1 MLQPPRAVS
10 NMLNAQRAAARRQ
23 AGHGPEGG
31 DTMTIRNYV
40 TIASAAAALA
50 ALTIAGPV
58 GAGGDKV
65 AYPENH
71 EAAVLFTTVDRP
83 DNKQFR
89 EFYTSAA
96 ALEAAKKGEPLP
108 SGTVITMRQ
117 YAAKLDAQG
126 NPEKAADGRF
136 IKGNL
141 LGYAVMEKR
150 AGWGSEYPD
159 NVRNGEW
166 EYQSFKPDKTVNT
179 AANLGACFN
188 CHKPLDKQDFVFLY
202 DKMKAAAK

>member
-1 MLQPPRAVS
+1 M
-10 NMLNAQRAAARRQ
+10 
-23 AGHGPEGG
+23 
-31 DTMTIRNYV
+31 TMRSYV
-40 TIASAAAALA
+40 TIAAAALA
-50 ALTIAGPV
+50 ALAIAGPA
-58 GAGGDKV
+58 GAGGDKI
-65 AYPENH
+65 AFPENH
-71 EAAVLFTTVDRP
+71 EAAVLFTTVDRA

-141 LGYAVMEKR
+141 IGYAVMEKR
-150 AGWGSEYPD
+150 TGWGSEYPD

-188 CHKPLDKQDFVFLY
+188 CHKPLDKQDYVFLY

>member
-1 MLQPPRAVS
+1 MLHPESQ
-10 NMLNAQRAAARRQ
+10 AQHAAQGKLANT
-23 AGHGPEGG
+23 GG

-50 ALTIAGPV
+50 ALAIAGPV

-65 AYPENH
+65 AFPENH
-71 EAAVLFTTVDRP
+71 ETSVLFTTVDRAN
-83 DNKQFR
+83 NKQFR

-126 NPEKAADGRF
+126 NPEKAGDGRF

-150 AGWGSEYPD
+150 T
-159 NVRNGEW
+159 GEW

-179 AANLGACFN
+179 AANLGGCFN
-188 CHKPLDKQDFVFLY
+188 CHKPLDKQDFVYLY

>member
-1 MLQPPRAVS
+1 
-10 NMLNAQRAAARRQ
+10 
-23 AGHGPEGG
+23 
-31 DTMTIRNYV
+31 MTTHTYA
-40 TIASAAAALA
+40 TIASIATLA
-50 ALTIAGPV
+50 AFTVIGPV
-58 GAGGDKV
+58 CAGGDKV
-65 AYPENH
+65 AFPENY
-71 EAAVLFTTVDRP
+71 EANVLFTTVDRP

-108 SGTVITMRQ
+108 DGTVITMLQ

-126 NPEKAADGRF
+126 NPEKDANGRF

-141 LGYAVMEKR
+141 MGYAVMEKHT
-150 AGWGSEYPD
+150 GWGTEYPD

-166 EYQSFKPDKTVNT
+166 EYQSFKADKTVNS
-179 AANLGACFN
+179 AANLNACFT
-188 CHKPLDKQDFVFLY
+188 CHKPLDKQDYVYLY